1 MENSQLGRQILTGAW
16 SVQNARSI
24 TVAAYALQVY
34 EWLICLSDE
43 YLYVHK
49 GRWTTV
55 KLAYLFCRYY
65 PLFVFPLYIW
75 AFVGD
80 HTISTCN
87 KVTRPLYGFMSLFM
101 MSAHVVF
108 VIRTYAFA
116 GRNKFILAFLIACW
130 MGLFIFVTWIL
141 STKYKFILAWHEVAG
156 DSACFGGDISRA
168 AKFVPDNTNWTWT
181 ALYSVSTTV
190 FDSLM
195 TAIIFF
201 HCLRFRSTWGP
212 LGRVI
217 ISQGLL
223 AYIMLTVV
231 NIAITVT
238 YRTPDPKWD
247 GIGFLSLIIPEV
259 LACRLILMLRR
270 GAYQT
275 ATIDDKKQS
284 KIIRDAMVRLEA
296 AEEDTSIYDSD
307 AASSHGQPIERWG

>member
-1 MENSQLGRQILTGAW
+1 MDPSQILVQILNAAW
-16 SVQNARSI
+16 TIQIARYVI
-24 TVAAYALQVY
+24 VAAYALQVY

-43 YLYVHK
+43 CLYVHK

-87 KVTRPLYGFMSLFM
+87 KVTRPLYGLMSLFM

-116 GRNKFILAFLIACW
+116 GRNRFILAFLIACW

-141 STKYKFILAWHEVAG
+141 STKYKFILAWHEVVG

-168 AKFVPDNTNWTWT
+168 AKFVPDNTTWTWT
-181 ALYSVSTTV
+181 QLYSVSTTV

-195 TAIIFF
+195 TAIIFM

-238 YRTPDPKWD
+238 YRSPDPKWD

-270 GAYQT
+270 GADRT
-275 ATIDDKKQS
+275 ATIDDKRQL
-284 KIIRDAMVRLEA
+284 KIVRDAMVRLEA
-296 AEEDTSIYDSD
+296 AEDISIYDSNT
-307 AASSHGQPIERWG
+307 ASSHSQPIERWD